1 VCALTWSFMSTSNFG
16 YLCQIFKIQP
26 FFSNCLNLEE
36 GTNWS
41 SQNFITTTNL
51 CLITS
56 QKSKDLSHWK
66 VIWIMIFWVITPST
80 VFQRNILPLSSVWL
94 NCIGGCCSDW
104 EKEICQLYRKVARVV
119 ATHSYGR
126 GRGVREGIESCM
138 SVTRILFYHCSNISP
153 I

>member
-1 VCALTWSFMSTSNFG
+1 MFALTWSFMSTSNFG
-16 YLCQIFKIQP
+16 YLHQVFKIQP
-26 FFSNCLNLEE
+26 FFSDCLNLEE

-41 SQNFITTTNL
+41 SQNVIITTNL

-66 VIWIMIFWVITPST
+66 VIQIMISWVITPST

-94 NCIGGCCSDW
+94 NFIKVEAAVTERRKYVTYVGRLQGLW
-104 EKEICQLYRKVARVV
+104 PVIAVEKEEVIER
-119 ATHSYGR
+119 
-126 GRGVREGIESCM
+126 IESRM
-138 SVTRILFYHCSNISP
+138 SVTRILSYHCSNISP